1 LKQDKQAMSEN
12 KSTGLSFTKQDYPD
26 LVKAKEW
33 EWKAGQRSHKSL
45 VELK

>member
-12 KSTGLSFTKQDYPD
+12 KSTFTKQDYPD